1 MTAHLPD
8 RALIS
13 LQGPDAAEWLQGLV
27 TQNML
32 DLGPDELRHTSI
44 LTPQGKLLADFLV
57 GAVEGGLLLDVAA
70 SARDGLI
77 ARLGMYR
84 LRAQVTLSPMAGDV
98 YALWGDEAQPG
109 LCDPRMGAIGRRLLA
124 PATPPVTNASLA
136 DYIRHRRALGVA
148 EAAADGLADKVY
160 PIEANYD
167 LLNGID
173 FRKGCFVGQE
183 TTSRMKRRGTV
194 KSRILPFTAAD
205 VAAGDEVLNGTLRAG
220 EVLAAADGVGLG
232 LFRLDRLDG
241 ELSVHEHGL
250 EVTIPN
256 WIEATPPSTGQS

>member
-1 MTAHLPD
+1 MLIPFLA
-8 RALIS
+8 ALI
-13 LQGPDAAEWLQGLV
+13 
-27 TQNML
+27 
-32 DLGPDELRHTSI
+32 
-44 LTPQGKLLADFLV
+44 
-57 GAVEGGLLLDVAA
+57 AA
-70 SARDGLI
+70 SPAGQTAADRQVPAYDHVIVIMEENKNYEQIMSPQAAPNI
-77 ARLGMYR
+77 ARLAAEYG
-84 LRAQVTLSPMAGDV
+84 T
-98 YALWGDEAQPG
+98 
-109 LCDPRMGAIGRRLLA
+109 
-124 PATPPVTNASLA
+124 A
-136 DYIRHRRALGVA
+136 DQFFA
-148 EAAADGLADKVY
+148 EVH

-194 KSRILPFTAAD
+194 KSRILPFTSAD
-205 VAAGDEVLNGTLRAG
+205 VTAGDEVLNGTLRAG